1 MHPSFLHLQYP
12 LQFGPTDRTSHLL
25 GQQSKLHQFLLLF
38 FFPAIYIYVI
48 VYPAWNFHF
57 LVSFQADVV
66 AYHGFYCYVYVL
78 KLTQL
83 SVDLLW
89 LLIRPDMNRKYCRT
103 MSWMMYNRHGT
114 IHAFG
119 LIFYLY
125 IHLLLCFF
133 NPISIPMSLFWKYI
147 YKKHFLVSRCTA
159 DFLLHRAF
167 FIYGNITWFIY
178 LIATIIWAFTLS
190 YSWFLC
196 LTYSFVQKLWIFVDS
211 LEQSFWS
218 YSLDIGCFFI

>member
-1 MHPSFLHLQYP
+1 MHPSYICSIHCSLILLTEQVTYWVSKANSINFFCCFVFFLPSTFMLSYIQHEIFIFWCLFKQ
-12 LQFGPTDRTSHLL
+12 TS
-25 GQQSKLHQFLLLF
+25 
-38 FFPAIYIYVI
+38 
-48 VYPAWNFHF
+48 FHIM
-57 LVSFQADVV
+57 
-66 AYHGFYCYVYVL
+66 GF
-78 KLTQL
+78 TA
-83 SVDLLW
+83 VDLLW
-89 LLIRPDMNRKYCRT
+89 LLIRPDINRKYCRT

-196 LTYSFVQKLWIFVDS
+196 LMYSFVPKFWIFVDS